1 MGAGGKRS
9 EIWIGGQSL
18 SIASALDKADRD
30 IDKLRDKNEKHGK
43 LSASEVRGIAN
54 ELTLRQGQLRDMT
67 RTAIGSLVTV
77 RLAIALVVLLAPLL
91 IQPAEAYR

>member
-1 MGAGGKRS
+1 M
-9 EIWIGGQSL
+9 
-18 SIASALDKADRD
+18 
-30 IDKLRDKNEKHGK
+30 KLGK

-91 IQPAEAYR
+91 IQPAEPYT

>member
-9 EIWIGGQSL
+9 ELWIGGQSL
-18 SIASALDKADRD
+18 SIASALDMADRD
-30 IDKLRDKNEKHGK
+30 IDKLRDKNEKRGK
-43 LSASEVRGIAN
+43 LSASEVRGITN

-91 IQPAEAYR
+91 IQPAEPYT